1 MKGVQTNG
9 VSVSWQAMV
18 ATLALALT
26 IAAAGWTLFQS
37 QFSAQDRI
45 IQDSKAASERML
57 ANLRRD
63 MENDDAALKAELLYL
78 RNVIVTQRAELV
90 TQPEFTQV
98 AQSLRDRLERIDRQL
113 QLLESTRPTT
123 AELQST
129 AKALDS
135 QVNRVEE
142 RLRAMEEF
150 IRGRS
155 REQTLK

>member
-1 MKGVQTNG
+1 
-9 VSVSWQAMV
+9 MV